1 MTLHAIPNTHGNYDI
16 LDETNTVVAQTVCS
30 YRAEEF
36 VRFLD
41 NARLALEMLKLANE
55 EDDTSWCHSPVKPPL
70 P

>member
-1 MTLHAIPNTHGNYDI
+1 MTLHAIHNAHGNYDI

-41 NARLALEMLKLANE
+41 NARLALELLKMASDE
-55 EDDTSWCHSPVKPPL
+55 EDV
-70 P
+70 